1 MKKKI
6 KIIISIFFST
16 ITASLLILWA
26 VSFYTTNANKI
37 EQTEEIYQMGQTVE
51 IGNNFF
57 IDKAEQPN
65 GYSICVNSVELVNYA
80 EMYINNG
87 SEIDTEMFGNYP
99 MPDDVYLLNITVTNK
114 GNTDGVLFVMN
125 YALYN
130 GALKLTVDYVLW
142 GLMDKNYNN
151 EYYLKLVPDSSADI
165 TIPFIPMPDDLA
177 TDKNEVNNRI
187 KNESFLFEIC
197 DYPVRKFIEVYL

>member
-1 MKKKI
+1 MKKET
-6 KIIISIFFST
+6 KIIIGVSFPT
-16 ITASLLILWA
+16 IIVFLILWG
-26 VSFYTTNANKI
+26 VMLYNTDLNKI
-37 EQTEEIYQMGQTVE
+37 EQNEEIYQMGEVVD
-51 IGNNFF
+51 IGDNFF

-65 GYSICVNSVELVNYA
+65 GYSICVNSVELANYT
-80 EMYINNG
+80 EIYKQTG
-87 SEIDTEMFGNYP
+87 SEPDLVMFGDYP
-99 MPDDVYLLNITVTNK
+99 MPDNVYLLNITVTNK

-142 GLMDKNYNN
+142 GLMDENYNN

-177 TDKNEVNNRI
+177 TDKDEVNNRI

-197 DYPVRKFIEVYL
+197 DYPVRKFIEVHI

>member
-1 MKKKI
+1 
-6 KIIISIFFST
+6 
-16 ITASLLILWA
+16 
-26 VSFYTTNANKI
+26 
-37 EQTEEIYQMGQTVE
+37 MGEVVD
-51 IGNNFF
+51 IGDNFF

-65 GYSICVNSVELVNYA
+65 GYSICVNSVELVNYT
-80 EMYINNG
+80 EIYKQNG
-87 SEIDTEMFGNYP
+87 SEPDLEMFGDYP

-142 GLMDKNYNN
+142 GLMDENYNN

-177 TDKNEVNNRI
+177 TDKDEVNNRI

-197 DYPVRKFIEVYL
+197 DYPVRKFIEVCL

>member
-1 MKKKI
+1 MKKEI
-6 KIIISIFFST
+6 KIIIGVSVPIIIVF
-16 ITASLLILWA
+16 LILWG
-26 VSFYTTNANKI
+26 VMFYNTDLNKI
-37 EQTEEIYQMGQTVE
+37 EQNEEIYQMGEVVD
-51 IGNNFF
+51 IGDNFF

-65 GYSICVNSVELVNYA
+65 GYSICVNSVELVNYT
-80 EMYINNG
+80 EIYKQNG
-87 SEIDTEMFGNYP
+87 SEPDLEMFGDYP

-130 GALKLTVDYVLW
+130 GSLKLTVDYVLW
-142 GLMDKNYNN
+142 GLMDENYNN

-177 TDKNEVNNRI
+177 TDKDEVNNRI

-197 DYPVRKFIEVYL
+197 DYPVRKFVEVHL